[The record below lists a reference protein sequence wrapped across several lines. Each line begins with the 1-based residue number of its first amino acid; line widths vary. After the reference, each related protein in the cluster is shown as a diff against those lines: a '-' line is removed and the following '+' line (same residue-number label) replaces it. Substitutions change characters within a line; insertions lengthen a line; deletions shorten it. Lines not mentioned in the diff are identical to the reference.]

1 MKDKFLEILDE
12 LIDMDYDEFH
22 KSLQKHEPGDI
33 AEFIIATGAIEA
45 IFSSVKESDDNF
57 DELSNTMDYVFTERY
72 FISCL
77 NYFHIDNIYRQLSD
91 CKKNFVAQ
99 TDNYFIEMAAKD
111 VRQTKL
117 QPSDDCFCTD
127 DYNLSLAA

>member
-12 LIDMDYDEFH
+12 LIEMDYDEFH

-57 DELSNTMDYVFTERY
+57 DELRTKSCEAFRNRRDRKRY
-72 FISCL
+72 E
-77 NYFHIDNIYRQLSD
+77 HR
-91 CKKNFVAQ
+91 V
-99 TDNYFIEMAAKD
+99 
-111 VRQTKL
+111 TKTIRFRPEIRVCDTHGMN
-117 QPSDDCFCTD
+117 PSDKKI
-127 DYNLSLAA
+127 